1 LVAPDKVLKG
11 LPTKKLD
18 SRSISVSWDKVL
30 MAFGIKPC
38 KLLSRKV
45 ISRMEDNAPI
55 SGGILPM
62 RLFSTGVVKERKGKL
77 VILLVTSK

>member
-1 LVAPDKVLKG
+1 
-11 LPTKKLD
+11 
-18 SRSISVSWDKVL
+18 
-30 MAFGIKPC
+30 
-38 KLLSRKV
+38 LLSRKV